1 MGDDNMKYKLTIG
14 VVTGMLLAGSAVVA
28 TATPLDLSS
37 GWSEVSLANDSHK
50 TPSWSTSNG
59 GRTVT
64 QANNGDAS
72 VYLSDAAWSNTS
84 FDGSFRVNTGYDD
97 DFIGFVFGYTGVNDY
112 YLFDWKQKDQDWS
125 GDGYE
130 GFTLSHITG
139 DDINL
144 WGHTGDNLEVL
155 ATDYDADGWAD
166 REWYDLDLSYAS
178 SNFNISVN
186 DVTVF
191 DMDGSYEAGQF
202 GFYSYSQ
209 RGTAFTD
216 FSATSNPVP
225 EPQTMLLFGVGLMGL
240 AFQVKRRTAVKE
252 K

>member
-1 MGDDNMKYKLTIG
+1 MKTKLT
-14 VVTGMLLAGSAVVA
+14 VSVLTGLLIAGSAVVA
-28 TATPLDLSS
+28 TATPLDFSS
-37 GWSEVSLANDSHK
+37 GWSAVTLKNDSHGN
-50 TPSWSTSNG
+50 SIWRISNG
-59 GRTVT
+59 GSTVT
-64 QANNGDAS
+64 QAYNGDAS

-84 FDGSFRVNTGYDD
+84 FNGSFRVNTGHDD
-97 DFIGFVFGYTGVNDY
+97 DFIGFVFGYTGTDDY
-112 YLFDWKQKDQDWS
+112 YLFDWKQKDQNWY
-125 GDGYE
+125 GNGYE

-139 DDINL
+139 EDINL
-144 WGHTGDNLEVL
+144 WTHTGDNLEVL

-166 REWYDLDLSYAS
+166 REWYGLDLSYTS

-202 GFYSYSQ
+202 GLYSYSQ
-209 RGTAFTD
+209 RRTEFTD